1 MTFRTFLTIL
11 KTTFAVF
18 VTVYWVLFSLI
29 TPIWSYFIPILLGTE
44 NGWSTTNS
52 FCSLSLIILLSI
64 HIITGRKKEFLDIQI
79 GKVVDKP
86 KNVGGCS
93 KCGKKKQKS

>member
-1 MTFRTFLTIL
+1 MTTFLTIL
-11 KTTFAVF
+11 KASFAVF
-18 VTVYWVLFSLI
+18 ITVYWIFFSLI
-29 TPIWSYFIPILLGTE
+29 TPIWSFFTPILLSTE
-44 NGWSTTNS
+44 NGWSITNS
-52 FCSLSLIILLSI
+52 FCTLSLIILLST
-64 HIITGRKKEFLDIQI
+64 HLITKHKQDILNIKI